1 MAFVYREERKT
12 IEQRPQSSLG
22 PGQYLP
28 ITQTRKIKP
37 NKDKYIL
44 KMLIFDALIGIMV
57 LILRNIR
64 EEKYV
69 SVKNETDI

>member
-12 IEQRPQSSLG
+12 IEQLPQSSLG

-37 NKDKYIL
+37 NKDAPFDTKSQRL
-44 KMLIFDALIGIMV
+44 KSAAPDLNQV
-57 LILRNIR
+57 LTTQMI
-64 EEKYV
+64 
-69 SVKNETDI
+69 SF